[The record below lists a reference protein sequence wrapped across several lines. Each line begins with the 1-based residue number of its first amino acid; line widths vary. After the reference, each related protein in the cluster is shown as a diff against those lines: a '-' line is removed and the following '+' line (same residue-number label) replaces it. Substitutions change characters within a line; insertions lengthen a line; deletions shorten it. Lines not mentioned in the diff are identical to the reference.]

1 MLTQG
6 VTKQERL
13 LARLQTLLHGGAGG
27 GGGDSAED
35 SSTALEV
42 LDYFLQRLSS
52 QQTQHRLQAVKVSVR
67 DVIIVCRR

>member
-1 MLTQG
+1 MLPQG

>member
-1 MLTQG
+1 MLPQG

-13 LARLQTLLHGGAGG
+13 LARLQTLLHGGA

-67 DVIIVCRR
+67 DVTIF

>member
-67 DVIIVCRR
+67 DVTIV

>member
-1 MLTQG
+1 MLPQG

-35 SSTALEV
+35 SSSTALEV

-67 DVIIVCRR
+67 DVTIF